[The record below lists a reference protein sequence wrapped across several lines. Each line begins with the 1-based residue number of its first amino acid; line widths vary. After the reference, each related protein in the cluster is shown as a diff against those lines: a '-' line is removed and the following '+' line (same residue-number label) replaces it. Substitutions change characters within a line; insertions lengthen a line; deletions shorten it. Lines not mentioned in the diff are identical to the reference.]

1 MKTQHTV
8 APRTATTPRRSTI
21 AASGLLLA
29 FGLGACSPSASV
41 APIPSVA
48 LPSIDASAAASAL
61 SGAAMAALDQVDKA
75 ITTTQTDGTLTADE
89 ATSLT
94 QLTAGI
100 RTALTSGDTAAA
112 RTAVESLSTKVDSF
126 AAKLG
131 AGAGPQLTA
140 AIAALKAA
148 FPAS

>member
-8 APRTATTPRRSTI
+8 APRTAITPRRFTI

-29 FGLGACSPSASV
+29 FGLSACTPSASV
-41 APIPSVA
+41 APIGSAA
-48 LPSIDASAAASAL
+48 LPSIDASAAASAI
-61 SGAAMAALDQVDKA
+61 SGAAMTALGQVDAA

-100 RTALTSGDTAAA
+100 RTALTSGDTTAA
-112 RTAVESLSTKVDSF
+112 RTAVDNLGTKVDSF
-126 AAKLG
+126 ASKLG
-131 AGAGPQLTA
+131 SGAGPQLTA
-140 AIAALKAA
+140 AIAALRAA
-148 FPAS
+148 LPAS

>member
-8 APRTATTPRRSTI
+8 APRTATTHRRSII

-29 FGLGACSPSASV
+29 FALGACSPAPAGTPIGSA
-41 APIPSVA
+41 A
-48 LPSIDASAAASAL
+48 LPTIDASAAASAV
-61 SGAAMAALDQVDKA
+61 SGAAMTALDQVDAA

-94 QLTAGI
+94 QLTAGV
-100 RTALTSGDTAAA
+100 RTALTSGDTTAA
-112 RTAVESLSTKVDSF
+112 RTAIEELSTKVDSF

-131 AGAGPQLTA
+131 SGAGPQLTA

-148 FPAS
+148 LPAG

>member
-8 APRTATTPRRSTI
+8 APRTATISRRSTL
-21 AASGLLLA
+21 AASSLLLA
-29 FGLGACSPSASV
+29 FAVGACSPGASV
-41 APIPSVA
+41 APASVA

-61 SGAAMAALDQVDKA
+61 SGAAMTALDQVDAA
-75 ITTTQTDGTLTADE
+75 ITTTRTDGTLTADE

-94 QLTAGI
+94 QLTAGV
-100 RTALTSGDTAAA
+100 RTALTSGDTTAA
-112 RTAVESLSTKVDSF
+112 RAAVDNLGTKVDSF

-148 FPAS
+148 LPAS